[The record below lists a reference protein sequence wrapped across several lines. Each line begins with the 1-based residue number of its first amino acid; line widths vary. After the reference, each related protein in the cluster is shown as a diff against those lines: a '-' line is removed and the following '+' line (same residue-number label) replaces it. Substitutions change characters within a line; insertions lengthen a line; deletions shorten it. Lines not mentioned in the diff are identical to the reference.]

1 MYVPR
6 FNAVEDEATIR
17 AMVAAARTAWFV
29 TVDASGVPAATL
41 LPIMWQG
48 DTVVAHMAKG
58 NAQWRE
64 IEPDAAALL
73 IVSGPEAYISPSWYA
88 TKAEHGK
95 VVPTWNYS
103 AVHLTGTV
111 RVHEDPEWLRTAVT
125 ELTGL
130 HEHGREHPW
139 QPTDAPARYI
149 EGQLRGIVGLE
160 ITNIRVDAKAKL
172 SQNRSDADRQGV
184 IDALRNEP
192 FPEAAEVAAAMSPT
206 RDDASP

>member
-1 MYVPR
+1 
-6 FNAVEDEATIR
+6 
-17 AMVAAARTAWFV
+17 MVAAARTAWFV
-29 TVDASGVPAATL
+29 TVGANGVPTATL
-41 LPIMWQG
+41 LPMMWQG

-58 NAQWRE
+58 NSQWRE

-73 IVSGPEAYISPSWYA
+73 IVAGPEAYISPSWYA

-125 ELTGL
+125 ELTDV
-130 HEHGREHPW
+130 HEHSREHPW
-139 QPTDAPARYI
+139 QPTDAPPRYI
-149 EGQLRGIVGLE
+149 EGQLRGIIGLE
-160 ITNIRVDAKAKL
+160 ITNIRVEAKAKL

-184 IDALRNEP
+184 IDALRDEP
-192 FPEAAEVAAAMSPT
+192 FLEAAEVAAAMSAT
-206 RDDASP
+206 RDDSSP